1 MRFLGHLETH
11 PNHPIRHDLFQQSVD
26 LATGYI
32 LPEALAMKLTLKPIV
47 SCLNKPLSDAY
58 IETND
63 NSSNP
68 PPVGSGTAIVGG
80 ATTLAPG
87 ATSSKGAS
95 KSGADVINV
104 NKYALGGVQVFL
116 AAVLGAVA
124 VL

>member
-1 MRFLGHLETH
+1 
-11 PNHPIRHDLFQQSVD
+11 
-26 LATGYI
+26 
-32 LPEALAMKLTLKPIV
+32 MKLTLKPIV
-47 SCLNKPLSDAY
+47 NCLNKPLSDAY

-68 PPVGSGTAIVGG
+68 PPVGSGTAIAGG
-80 ATTLAPG
+80 AATTLAPG